1 MTVTVP
7 SARPALRVVA
17 GPPEAPPQPRGST
30 GAVVLAAVTLVALTL
45 SFTAGS
51 AVTLVAGEEA
61 ARLVGPVML
70 AVAAVGALAIAVR
83 ALSGGALRDV
93 GLACL
98 AAAPL
103 LVSTALSGARG
114 EGSYAVF
121 AAAEAVACVLLVS
134 SGRWLDVRAAATLAL
149 ALLVGISL
157 VAALAVPQLSIP
169 GRDFLPVLY
178 DGRVAGV
185 LEHPNGLGLVSG
197 LLVLSGLSVRGRR
210 LRVAA
215 VALGAVGLAASA
227 SQTSSI
233 ATVIALLITGLATGW
248 LRVRSPSGRL
258 ALLAAGLAVVVVV
271 VAAVAYTGVVSA
283 LVSGDT
289 VDTTLSGRTDIWSSL
304 LGSGSVPALGL
315 GHYGTAQLISD
326 LTRVGSTHNVWI
338 DAYLVDGMAGIAAL
352 VLAILAFVWGAVREA
367 RRGSAVALG
376 VLVGFLVV
384 GVTESGPT
392 HPAFYLL
399 VAAAVLGFAR
409 R

>member
-1 MTVTVP
+1 VNVAL
-7 SARPALRVVA
+7 SARPTLRVLG
-17 GPPEAPPQPRGST
+17 GPPETEPQPRAST
-30 GAVVLAAVTLVALTL
+30 GGVVLAAVTLVALTL
-45 SFTAGS
+45 SFTVGS
-51 AVTLVAGEEA
+51 AVTLVAGEDA
-61 ARLVGPVML
+61 ARLAGPVLL
-70 AVAAVGALAIAVR
+70 AVAAVGALAVAVR
-83 ALSGGALRDV
+83 AVGGGVLRDV

-121 AAAEAVACVLLVS
+121 AAAEAAACILLVS

-149 ALLVGISL
+149 AMLVGISL
-157 VAALAVPQLSIP
+157 VAALAVPQLAIP

-178 DGRVAGV
+178 DGRVGGV

-197 LLVLSGLSVRGRR
+197 LLVLSALSIRGRR
-210 LRVAA
+210 LRAAA
-215 VALGAVGLAASA
+215 VVLGALGLAASA
-227 SQTSSI
+227 SQTSTI
-233 ATVIALLITGLATGW
+233 ATVIALVVTGLATGW
-248 LRVRSPSGRL
+248 LHVRSASGRL
-258 ALLAAGLAVVVVV
+258 ALLAAGLAVVVLV
-271 VAAVAYTGVVSA
+271 VATIAYTGVLDA

-338 DAYLVDGMAGIAAL
+338 DAYLVDGVAGILAL
-352 VLAILAFVWGAVREA
+352 GVAIVAFVWGAVREL
-367 RRGSAVALG
+367 RRGSAVGLG